1 MPRSPS
7 RSLAQLEQVYLED
20 RAAWRRWLAAHHGS
34 RPGVWLVFDKKASRA
49 DRLAYGDAVEE
60 ALCHGW
66 IDSLVRRI
74 DDARYEQLFTPRKP
88 TSTWSRVNK
97 DRVVRL
103 IEQGLMAEAG
113 LAAIERAKANGTWT
127 TLDAVESLVM
137 PDDLVAALRRTRG
150 AEAGFASLSRSNR
163 KAYLYWINQAVRAE
177 TRAQRVAEVAGRA
190 AANQKSRH
198 TPLTSSSTSASAR
211 PRAKSSKQASP
222 ARAKRGAASKPAAG
236 APGGGAAKRAQGKAR
251 PAKRPAKRTANSK
264 PRAR

>member
-1 MPRSPS
+1 MPRPPS
-7 RSLAQLEQVYLED
+7 RSLTQLEQVYVGD
-20 RAAWRRWLAAHHGS
+20 RAAWRHWLAAHHAS
-34 RPGVWLVFDKKASRA
+34 SPGIWLVFDKKASRA

-74 DDARYEQLFTPRKP
+74 DDARYQQLFTPRKP

-97 DRVVRL
+97 DRVARL
-103 IEQGLMAEAG
+103 IEQGLMAAAG

-137 PDDLVAALRRTRG
+137 PDDLAAALRRTRG
-150 AEAGFASLSRSNR
+150 AAAGFASFSRSNR
-163 KAYLYWINQAVRAE
+163 KVYLYWINQAVRPE
-177 TRAQRVAEVAGRA
+177 TRAQRVAEVARRS

-198 TPLTSSSTSASAR
+198 TPLPATSKSTSAR
-211 PRAKSSKQASP
+211 PRAKSSKNASPSLAKRRAAPKQAS
-222 ARAKRGAASKPAAG
+222 KAAG
-236 APGGGAAKRAQGKAR
+236 GSAAKRARGKAS
-251 PAKRPAKRTANSK
+251 PAKRTARTAGSK